1 VSGLDV
7 IATADLAGVCRGRSV
22 PAAANPAGLGPAG
35 PVRAV
40 GWVPAD
46 LGITAFGDLAD
57 NPFGSVGDLRI
68 HADPSTSVPLPTVGA
83 PITLTLGDL
92 RHADGTPWDCCPR
105 TLLRSTLGRLRADTG
120 LTLSAAFEHEF
131 VLSAD
136 PDGAPEHPFSVQA
149 LVAAEP
155 FGTELVGA
163 LTEAGLEPENWLP
176 EFGAHQ
182 WEITIRPAE
191 GLAAAD
197 RAIAL
202 REITRAAARLAG
214 RSASFAPVPPGCA
227 AMNGAHIHFS
237 LWTGDG
243 EPATGGDGYSGLSK
257 TALSKTALSKT
268 ALSKTALSFAAG
280 IIDHAAAV
288 LAFTAP
294 SVVSYQRL
302 GPGHWSAD
310 GPRLGAADREAML
323 RVPGLASAPEQTHL
337 EFRAADSTA
346 NPWLALGA
354 LVRAGLDG
362 VNRALPAPD
371 PEAARPF
378 PESLQDALSALE
390 QDEVMRS
397 WLPAD
402 LLRTYLSV
410 KRSEISAVAG
420 LPADQVHARYARA
433 Y

>member
-1 VSGLDV
+1 
-7 IATADLAGVCRGRSV
+7 
-22 PAAANPAGLGPAG
+22 
-35 PVRAV
+35 V

-57 NPFGSVGDLRI
+57 NPFGSLGDLYIR
-68 HADPSTSVPLPTVGA
+68 ADPGSFVPMPSAGA
-83 PITLTLGDL
+83 EVALALGDL
-92 RHADGTPWDCCPR
+92 RHAGGTPWACCPR
-105 TLLRSTLGRLRADTG
+105 NLLRSTLAQLKADTG
-120 LTLSAAFEHEF
+120 LTVSAAFEHEF
-131 VLSAD
+131 VLSGGD
-136 PDGAPEHPFSVQA
+136 SSEHPFSVQA
-149 LVAAEP
+149 LLAAEP
-155 FGTELVGA
+155 FGTQLVAA
-163 LTEAGLEPENWLP
+163 LTRAGLDPENWLP
-176 EFGAHQ
+176 EFGRQQ

-191 GLAAAD
+191 GLVAAD
-197 RAIAL
+197 RAIVL
-202 REITRAAARLAG
+202 REITRATARLDG
-214 RSASFAPVPPGCA
+214 RSACFSPTPPGSG

-237 LWTGDG
+237 LWAGDG
-243 EPATGGDGYSGLSK
+243 EPATYGDGGLSK
-257 TALSKTALSKT
+257 V
-268 ALSKTALSFAAG
+268 ALSFAAG

-323 RVPGLASAPEQTHL
+323 RVPGLASGPEQTHL

-362 VNRALPAPD
+362 VNRALPAPG
-371 PEAARPF
+371 PSAGAF
-378 PESLQDALSALE
+378 PGNLHDALSALE
-390 QDEVMRS
+390 QDEVMSS
-397 WLPAD
+397 WLPSD

-410 KRSEISAVAG
+410 KRSEIAAVG
-420 LPADQVHARYARA
+420 ELPADQVHARYARA

>member
-1 VSGLDV
+1 VSADPGALDV
-7 IATADLAGVCRGRSV
+7 IATADLAGICRGRSV
-22 PAAANPAGLGPAG
+22 PAGSAD
-35 PVRAV
+35 AV

-57 NPFGSVGDLRI
+57 NPFGSLGDLYIR
-68 HADPSTSVPLPTVGA
+68 ADPGSFVPLPTVGA
-83 PITLTLGDL
+83 EVALALGDL
-92 RHADGTPWDCCPR
+92 RHADGTPWACCPR
-105 TLLRSTLGRLRADTG
+105 NLLRSALAQLKADTG
-120 LTLSAAFEHEF
+120 LTVSAAFEHEF
-131 VLSAD
+131 VLSGGD
-136 PDGAPEHPFSVQA
+136 SSEHPFSVQA
-149 LVAAEP
+149 LLAAEP
-155 FGTELVGA
+155 FGTQLVAA
-163 LTEAGLEPENWLP
+163 LTRAGLDPENWLP
-176 EFGAHQ
+176 EFGRQQ

-191 GLAAAD
+191 GLVAAD
-197 RAIAL
+197 RAIVL
-202 REITRAAARLAG
+202 REITRATARLAG
-214 RSASFAPVPPGCA
+214 RSACFSPTPPGSG

-237 LWTGDG
+237 LWAGDG
-243 EPATGGDGYSGLSK
+243 EPATYGDGGLSK
-257 TALSKTALSKT
+257 V
-268 ALSKTALSFAAG
+268 ALSFAAG

-323 RVPGLASAPEQTHL
+323 RVPGLASGPEQTHL

-362 VNRALPAPD
+362 VNRALPAPG
-371 PEAARPF
+371 PSAGAF
-378 PESLQDALSALE
+378 PGNLHDALSALE
-390 QDEVMRS
+390 QDEVMSS
-397 WLPAD
+397 WLPSD

-410 KRSEISAVAG
+410 KRSEIAAVAE
-420 LPADQVHARYARA
+420 LPADQVAARYARA

>member
-1 VSGLDV
+1 
-7 IATADLAGVCRGRSV
+7 
-22 PAAANPAGLGPAG
+22 
-35 PVRAV
+35 
-40 GWVPAD
+40 
-46 LGITAFGDLAD
+46 
-57 NPFGSVGDLRI
+57 
-68 HADPSTSVPLPTVGA
+68 VPLPTAGA
-83 PITLTLGDL
+83 EIGLALGDL
-92 RHADGTPWDCCPR
+92 RHADGTAWACCPR
-105 TLLRSTLGRLRADTG
+105 NLLRSTLAQLKADTG
-120 LTLSAAFEHEF
+120 LAVSAAFEHEF
-131 VLSAD
+131 VLSD
-136 PDGAPEHPFSVQA
+136 DGSAEHPFSVQA
-149 LVAAEP
+149 LLAAEP
-155 FGTELVGA
+155 FGTQLVAA
-163 LTEAGLEPENWLP
+163 LTRAGLEPENWLP
-176 EFGAHQ
+176 EFGRQQ

-197 RAIAL
+197 RAILL
-202 REITRAAARLAG
+202 REITRASARLAG
-214 RSASFAPVPPGCA
+214 RSACFAPTPPGSG

-243 EPATGGDGYSGLSK
+243 EPATYGDGGLSK
-257 TALSKTALSKT
+257 V
-268 ALSKTALSFAAG
+268 ALSFAAG

-323 RVPGLASAPEQTHL
+323 RVPGLAAGPEQTHL

-362 VNRALPAPD
+362 VNRALPAPGLPAEAFPGSL
-371 PEAARPF
+371 PE
-378 PESLQDALSALE
+378 ALSALE

-410 KRSEISAVAG
+410 KRSEISAVAD
-420 LPADQVHARYARA
+420 LPADQVQARYARA

>member
-1 VSGLDV
+1 MSEPAGALDV
-7 IATADLAGVCRGRSV
+7 IATADLAGICRGRSV
-22 PAAANPAGLGPAG
+22 PAGSAE
-35 PVRAV
+35 AV

-57 NPFGSVGDLRI
+57 NPFGSLGDLRI
-68 HADPSTSVPLPTVGA
+68 HADPSTSVPMPAAGA

-92 RHADGTPWDCCPR
+92 RHAGGAPWACCPR
-105 TLLRSTLGRLRADTG
+105 NLLRSTLAQLRADTG
-120 LTLSAAFEHEF
+120 LTVSAAFEHEF

-136 PDGAPEHPFSVQA
+136 PDAPPEHPFSVQA
-149 LVAAEP
+149 LLAAEP
-155 FGTELVGA
+155 FGTQLVAA
-163 LTEAGLEPENWLP
+163 LARAGLEPENWLP
-176 EFGAHQ
+176 EFGRHQ
-182 WEITIRPAE
+182 WEVTIRPAE

-197 RAIAL
+197 RAITL
-202 REITRAAARLAG
+202 REITRATARLAG
-214 RSASFAPVPPGCA
+214 RAASFAPTPPGCE

-243 EPATGGDGYSGLSK
+243 EPATPGDGGISG
-257 TALSKTALSKT
+257 
-268 ALSKTALSFAAG
+268 TALSFAAG

-294 SVVSYQRL
+294 GVVSYQRL
-302 GPGHWSAD
+302 GAGHWTAD

-323 RVPGLASAPEQTHL
+323 RVPGLVSGPEQAHL

-362 VNRALPAPD
+362 VKRALPAPG
-371 PEAARPF
+371 PGAAAF
-378 PESLQDALSALE
+378 PRSLQDALSALE
-390 QDEVMRS
+390 QDEVMSS